1 MKIEFIETVLVCMIV
16 SIQIGVFAKT
26 FFKICLFKRII
37 PNINS
42 LYVTKVIVPVS
53 ELESLSP
60 KEFLNNIDSYKQAQT
75 DVNSNEDV
83 DDNENLDLFN
93 NYNQIIEDIEKTEV
107 NIIEIEGHRF
117 TLLTMYILLQI
128 FSLR

>member
-93 NYNQIIEDIEKTEV
+93 NYNQIIEDIEKTA
-107 NIIEIEGHRF
+107 II
-117 TLLTMYILLQI
+117 
-128 FSLR
+128 